1 MFAEMQ
7 PLFWR
12 IRDADTHGQNAVS
25 LLMPGDTAGEKET
38 EFPTDVAFL
47 AKQQN
52 SQIVDLKWSDDDSD
66 LFLSLLER
74 VALPESEMNEVD
86 GITLDINDGVVQG
99 IVQLVALA
107 RFQTPLPSDD
117 LLGRDINT
125 IRYEL
130 EVGDLVAV
138 NTQYGF
144 KLAIIIGLDSIDANC
159 VLLDGIYDDEHLV
172 VADHTILAVNRLSV
186 LSAEF
191 CDSDL
196 GEDAVYH

>member
-12 IRDADTHGQNAVS
+12 IRDADTHGRNAVS
-25 LLMPGDTAGEKET
+25 LLMPGDSAGENDT

-47 AKQQN
+47 AKQE
-52 SQIVDLKWSDDDSD
+52 SSSVVDLKWSDDDSD

-74 VALPESEMNEVD
+74 VSLPESEMSEVE

-117 LLGRDINT
+117 ILGRDINT

-130 EVGDLVAV
+130 EIGDLVAI
-138 NTQYGF
+138 NTQFGF

-159 VLLDGIYDDEHLV
+159 VMLDDIYDNDRLV
-172 VADHTILAVNRLSV
+172 VADHTILVVNRLSV

-191 CDSDL
+191 CDSDM